1 MAPSDSLENVKP
13 HPRWWLVVRGLLGA
27 AVSSAALVALYYALP
42 LDRWSNGHTF
52 LEMSIALA
60 LLIATVAWHVR
71 AIVRSAY
78 PAIRAIEALAVT
90 VPLFLLL
97 FAATYYGMSRDDPAA
112 FTQQLNRSD
121 AVYFTV
127 TVFSTVGFGDITPD
141 ADVAR
146 LTVTVQMLLDL
157 VVLGLGIQV
166 IIGAVKRGQ
175 RQSAEAE
182 SEPNA
187 KARKGKA

>member
-1 MAPSDSLENVKP
+1 MDASDGNENVKP
-13 HPRWWLVVRGLLGA
+13 HPRWWLVVRGLLRA
-27 AVSSAALVALYYALP
+27 AASSAALVVLYYALP
-42 LDRWSNGHTF
+42 LDRWSNGNAF

-60 LLIATVAWHVR
+60 LLVATVAWQVR
-71 AIVRSAY
+71 AITRSAH
-78 PAIRAIEALAVT
+78 PAIRATEALAVT

-97 FAATYYGMSRDDPAA
+97 FAATYYGLSLDDPAT

-127 TVFSTVGFGDITPD
+127 TVFSTVGFGDIT
-141 ADVAR
+141 ADTEVAR

-157 VVLGLGIQV
+157 VILGLGIQV

-175 RQSAEAE
+175 RATTEAG

-187 KARKGKA
+187 NTRKGKA